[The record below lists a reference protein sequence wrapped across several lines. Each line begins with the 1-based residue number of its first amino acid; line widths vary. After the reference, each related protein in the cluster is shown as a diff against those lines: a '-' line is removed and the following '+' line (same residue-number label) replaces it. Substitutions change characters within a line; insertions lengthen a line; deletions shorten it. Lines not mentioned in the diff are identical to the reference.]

1 MTENT
6 EQGAL
11 LNPEPDKSFEFLS
24 PLDGQTYKL
33 PPYDKALF
41 FDASEGHL
49 DELPQLPP
57 AAEFYSKK
65 FTPKT
70 RREYL
75 EEQHRVFAEL
85 QLTSVFE
92 TFDAHVSDDDP
103 ASAAIIALMNANEFA
118 FLMKVFSEWV
128 AASGGQEVGSEAGE
142 G

>member
-1 MTENT
+1 MTEST

-11 LNPEPDKSFEFLS
+11 LDSEPDKSFEFLS

-41 FDASEGHL
+41 FDAAEGHL

-75 EEQHRVFAEL
+75 QEQHQVFAEL

-92 TFDAHVSDDDP
+92 TFDAHIPDDDP

-128 AASGGQEVGSEAGE
+128 TASGEEEVGSEAGE